1 MRGRTSFSANL
12 LLGAPQETRTFN
24 PTIQLFNSTMNFDLL
39 IQLITST
46 SLQRFAVH
54 DERSALALWTLRIE
68 LNRRIEM
75 DRRTELN
82 NNEWINTYINIYIYV
97 NE

>member
-1 MRGRTSFSANL
+1 
-12 LLGAPQETRTFN
+12 
-24 PTIQLFNSTMNFDLL
+24 MNFNLL

-82 NNEWINTYINIYIYV
+82 NNEWINTYINIYICKWIMYFNLV
-97 NE
+97 GVVLTISGM